1 MRYYFLLIAGVVFL
15 APQAVFGGPWAK
27 SPVKHVA
34 REVKTQP
41 RPRLHRIIF
50 EDDTITAGRNTGA
63 GDVVT
68 VRRTMLMKSM
78 VTVRPDFIPELVKS
92 AEDI

>member
-1 MRYYFLLIAGVVFL
+1 MRYCFLLVSSVVFL
-15 APQAVFGGPWAK
+15 APQAVFGGPSAK
-27 SPVKHVA
+27 SPVKYGA
-34 REVKTQP
+34 REVKAQP